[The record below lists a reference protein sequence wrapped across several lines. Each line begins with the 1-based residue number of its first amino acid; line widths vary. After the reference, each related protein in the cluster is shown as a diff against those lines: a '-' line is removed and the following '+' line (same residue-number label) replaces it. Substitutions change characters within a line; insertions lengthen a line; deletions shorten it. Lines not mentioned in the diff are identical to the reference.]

1 LHQFRILMNR
11 RLVIILTLA
20 TLLLYAWPMLGWL
33 STLGR
38 KPATFTPYAPLS
50 TPLIGGKPF
59 MVEEFINP
67 DSGKGMVHVG
77 SICELPDKSL
87 IAAWYGGTREGAKD
101 VDIFLARRDP
111 GHLTRWSKPKRVVDR
126 ISASR
131 ELYRYIKKVGNPI
144 IFAGSGSHLY
154 LVYVT
159 ISAGGWSGSSL
170 NIKASSDAGATW
182 NNSRRL
188 TLSPFLNISELVRNK
203 PLPLS
208 SGGFALPIYH
218 ECLGNFPEILWLQ
231 PGSEGCR
238 STFRKSR
245 MTGGQSFIQPSVVA
259 YGSSLATS
267 FYRCRSDEKA
277 VGVSVTKDAGIS
289 WSEPQTLNLPNPD
302 SAVEAILLYDHS
314 ILLAFNDSR
323 QNRENLRLAVSSDR
337 GANWVRIATLESTP
351 GKKYSY
357 PYMIRSQDGLIHL
370 VYTWHRKRIK
380 HVVFNEAWIN
390 AQIKRIAK

>member
-1 LHQFRILMNR
+1 MNR
-11 RLVIILTLA
+11 RLVIILILA
-20 TLLLYAWPMLGWL
+20 TLFLYAWPMSGWL

-38 KPATFTPYAPLS
+38 EPATFATYAPS
-50 TPLIGGKPF
+50 TPVVDEKPF

-67 DSGKGMVHVG
+67 DPGTGMVHVG
-77 SICELPDKSL
+77 SICELPDGRL
-87 IAAWYGGTREGAKD
+87 TAAWYGGTREGAKD
-101 VDIFLARRDP
+101 VAIFLAIKDP

-144 IFAGSGSHLY
+144 IFAGSGDDLW

-170 NIKASSDAGATW
+170 NAKVSSDAGVTW

-188 TLSPFLNISELVRNK
+188 TLSPFFNISELVRNK

-218 ECLGNFPEILWLQ
+218 ECLGYFPEILWLQ
-231 PGSEGCR
+231 SGREDGAIA
-238 STFRKSR
+238 FRKSR

-259 YGSSLATS
+259 YGPSLATA
-267 FYRCRSDEKA
+267 FYRCRTDEKA
-277 VGVSVTKDAGIS
+277 VGVAVTKNAGIS
-289 WSEPQTLNLPNPD
+289 WSEPQTLKLPNPD
-302 SAVEAILLYDHS
+302 SAVDAILLSDHR
-314 ILLAFNDSR
+314 ILLAFNDSV
-323 QNRENLRLAVSSDR
+323 QNRENLRLAVSNDR
-337 GANWVRIATLESTP
+337 GSDWARIATLESTQ

-370 VYTWHRKRIK
+370 IYTWHRKRIK

-390 AQIKRIAK
+390 AQMKRIAK

>member
-1 LHQFRILMNR
+1 MNR
-11 RLVIILTLA
+11 RLVIILILA
-20 TLLLYAWPMLGWL
+20 TLFLYAWPMSGWL

-38 KPATFTPYAPLS
+38 EPATFATYAPS
-50 TPLIGGKPF
+50 TPVVDEKPF

-67 DSGKGMVHVG
+67 DPGTGMVHVG
-77 SICELPDKSL
+77 SICELPDGRL
-87 IAAWYGGTREGAKD
+87 TAAWYGGTREGAKD
-101 VDIFLARRDP
+101 VAIFLAIKDP

-144 IFAGSGSHLY
+144 IFAGSGDDLW

-170 NIKASSDAGATW
+170 NAKVSSDAGVTW

-188 TLSPFLNISELVRNK
+188 TLSPFFNISELVRNK

-208 SGGFALPIYH
+208 GGGFALPIYH
-218 ECLGNFPEILWLQ
+218 ECLGYFPEILWLQ
-231 PGSEGCR
+231 SGREDGAIA
-238 STFRKSR
+238 FRKSR

-259 YGSSLATS
+259 YGPSLATA
-267 FYRCRSDEKA
+267 FYRCRTGEKA
-277 VGVSVTKDAGIS
+277 VGVAVTKNAGIS
-289 WSEPQTLNLPNPD
+289 WSEPQTLKLPNPD
-302 SAVEAILLYDHS
+302 SAVDAILLSDHR
-314 ILLAFNDSR
+314 ILLAFNDSV
-323 QNRENLRLAVSSDR
+323 QNRENLRLAVSNDR
-337 GANWVRIATLESTP
+337 GSDWARIATLESTQ

-370 VYTWHRKRIK
+370 IYTWHRKRIK

-390 AQIKRIAK
+390 AQMKRIAK

>member
-1 LHQFRILMNR
+1 MNR

-20 TLLLYAWPMLGWL
+20 TLLLYAWPMSGWL

-38 KPATFTPYAPLS
+38 EPATFATYAPS
-50 TPLIGGKPF
+50 TPVVDEKPF

-67 DSGKGMVHVG
+67 DPGTGMVHVG
-77 SICELPDKSL
+77 SICELPDGRL
-87 IAAWYGGTREGAKD
+87 TAAWYGGTREGAKD
-101 VDIFLARRDP
+101 VAIFLAIKDP

-144 IFAGSGSHLY
+144 IFAGSGDDLW

-170 NIKASSDAGATW
+170 NAKVSSDAGVTW

-188 TLSPFLNISELVRNK
+188 TLSPFFNISELVRNK

-218 ECLGNFPEILWLQ
+218 ECLGYFPEILWLQ
-231 PGSEGCR
+231 SGREDGAIA
-238 STFRKSR
+238 FRKSR

-259 YGSSLATS
+259 YGPSLATA
-267 FYRCRSDEKA
+267 FYRCRTDEKA
-277 VGVSVTKDAGIS
+277 VGVAVTKNAGIS
-289 WSEPQTLNLPNPD
+289 WSEPQTLKLPNPD
-302 SAVEAILLYDHS
+302 SAVDAILLSDHR
-314 ILLAFNDSR
+314 ILLAFNDSV
-323 QNRENLRLAVSSDR
+323 QNRENLRLAVSNDR
-337 GANWVRIATLESTP
+337 GSDWARIATLESTQ

-370 VYTWHRKRIK
+370 IYTWHRKRIK

-390 AQIKRIAK
+390 AQMKRIAK

>member
-1 LHQFRILMNR
+1 MNR

-38 KPATFTPYAPLS
+38 EPATFATYAPS
-50 TPLIGGKPF
+50 TPVVDDKPF

-67 DSGKGMVHVG
+67 DPGKGMVHVG
-77 SICELPDKSL
+77 SICELPDGRL

-101 VDIFLARRDP
+101 VAIFLAIKDP
-111 GHLTRWSKPKRVVDR
+111 GHPTRWSKPKRVVDR

-144 IFAGSGSHLY
+144 IFAGSGDHLW

-170 NIKASSDAGATW
+170 NVKVSSDAGATW

-188 TLSPFLNISELVRNK
+188 TLSPFFNISELVRNK
-203 PLPLS
+203 PVPLS

-218 ECLGNFPEILWLQ
+218 ECLGYFPEILWIQ
-231 PGSEGCR
+231 SGREDGAIA
-238 STFRKSR
+238 FRKSR

-259 YGSSLATS
+259 YGPALATA

-277 VGVSVTKDAGIS
+277 VGVAVTKDAGVS
-289 WSEPQTLNLPNPD
+289 WSEPQTLDLPNPD
-302 SAVEAILLYDHS
+302 SAVDAILLSDHR
-314 ILLAFNDSR
+314 ILLAFNDSV
-323 QNRENLRLAVSSDR
+323 QNRENLRLAVSNDR
-337 GANWVRIATLESTP
+337 GADWVRIATIESTQ
-351 GKKYSY
+351 GEKYSY

-390 AQIKRIAK
+390 ARMKRIAK

>member
-1 LHQFRILMNR
+1 MNR

-20 TLLLYAWPMLGWL
+20 TLLLYAWPMSGWL

-38 KPATFTPYAPLS
+38 EPATFAIRSPS
-50 TPLIGGKPF
+50 TPVVDSKPF
-59 MVEEFINP
+59 MVAEFINP
-67 DSGKGMVHVG
+67 DPGKGMVHVG
-77 SICELPDKSL
+77 SICQLPDGKL

-101 VDIFLARRDP
+101 VAIFFAIKDP

-144 IFAGSGSHLY
+144 IFAGSGDHLC
-154 LVYVT
+154 LIYVT

-170 NIKASSDAGATW
+170 NVKASSDAGATW

-188 TLSPFLNISELVRNK
+188 TLSPYFNISELVRNK
-203 PLPLS
+203 PVPLS
-208 SGGFALPIYH
+208 SGGFAVPIYH
-218 ECLGNFPEILWLQ
+218 ECLGYFSEILWIQ
-231 PGSEGCR
+231 SGREDGASA
-238 STFRKSR
+238 FRKSR

-259 YGSSLATS
+259 YGPSLATA

-277 VGVSVTKDAGIS
+277 VGVAVTKDAGLS
-289 WSEPQTLNLPNPD
+289 WSEPQTVNLPNPD
-302 SAVEAILLYDHS
+302 SAVDAIHLSDHR
-314 ILLAFNDSR
+314 ILLAFNDSV
-323 QNRENLRLAVSSDR
+323 QNRENLRLAVSNDR
-337 GANWVRIATLESTP
+337 GANWIRIATLESTQ

-370 VYTWHRKRIK
+370 VYTWQRKRIK

-390 AQIKRIAK
+390 AQMKRIAN